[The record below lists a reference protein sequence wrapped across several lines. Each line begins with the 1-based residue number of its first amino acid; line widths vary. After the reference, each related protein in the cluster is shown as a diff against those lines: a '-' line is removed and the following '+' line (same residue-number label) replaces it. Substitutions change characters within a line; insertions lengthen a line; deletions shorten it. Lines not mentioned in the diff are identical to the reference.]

1 MHLVE
6 WVGSGAP
13 VGQEQAEANSLKDT
27 ADNTD
32 SNQVKRSLFADD
44 LSNELDEGSVKIR
57 MERMDCTYT
66 WTSGSEEDQATEVGS
81 PLVAQSTSSIEQS
94 AYTVRL
100 ETRADDR
107 RAPAGSCGCRLLGLE
122 ELLLGVSC
130 LSAVVGIAKQR
141 SEDSSGGD
149 LGEDDAKG
157 DRGWLDRGKV
167 YCINVSL
174 WLLKTMELRSRR

>member
-1 MHLVE
+1 MHSASELQSYSVQPLPPLLWLFSSAHTHQNPPTLDCEKVHLVE

-66 WTSGSEEDQATEVGS
+66 WTSGSEEDQAAEVGS

-100 ETRADDR
+100 ETRADD
-107 RAPAGSCGCRLLGLE
+107 
-122 ELLLGVSC
+122 
-130 LSAVVGIAKQR
+130 
-141 SEDSSGGD
+141 
-149 LGEDDAKG
+149 
-157 DRGWLDRGKV
+157 
-167 YCINVSL
+167 
-174 WLLKTMELRSRR
+174 